1 LPDNG
6 VFGEVFAAVVA
17 DTVEFTPT
25 YSLVDEA
32 LEVLT
37 FGGGH
42 GNVTTPHSEQ
52 NRDSSRSPWQR
63 RHTTLT
69 ERELANG
76 SRPGATSSRTSLAS
90 GRSK

>member
-1 LPDNG
+1 LPDNS

-17 DTVEFTPT
+17 DPVEFAAANP
-25 YSLVDEA
+25 LVDEVA
-32 LEVLT
+32 ESLA

-69 ERELANG
+69 EREG
-76 SRPGATSSRTSLAS
+76 VS
-90 GRSK
+90 